1 MEMTSQVARFGR
13 RSTPS
18 TALTNSAVKLQQ
30 ISGDAISADG
40 SLEFI
45 VLEKTAHY
53 AKIGIRASGDF
64 VGALRLG
71 VAQEADA
78 SRVHAYYH
86 SQGGKVTLVVTLR
99 EGDQFLIG
107 DRLCVA
113 VDLRDPPAPPGVSR
127 VQGRLP
133 SP

>member
-1 MEMTSQVARFGR
+1 MDMTTQVARYGR
-13 RSTPS
+13 RSSPT
-18 TALTNSAVKLQQ
+18 TALTNSTVKLQQ

-53 AKIGIRASGDF
+53 AKIGIRATGDF

-71 VAQEADA
+71 VAKEPDA

-86 SQGGKVTLVVTLR
+86 SQGGMITLVVTLR

-113 VDLRDPPAPPGVSR
+113 VDLRDPPTPHCVGR

-133 SP
+133 SA